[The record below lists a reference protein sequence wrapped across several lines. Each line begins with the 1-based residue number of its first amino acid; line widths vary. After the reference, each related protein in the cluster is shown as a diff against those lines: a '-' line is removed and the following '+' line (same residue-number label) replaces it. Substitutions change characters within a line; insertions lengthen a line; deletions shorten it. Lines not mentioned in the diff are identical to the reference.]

1 MKKYRFFFVLLV
13 VLLAGC
19 QSHFYK
25 VKENT
30 LYFYLNYP
38 EANNV
43 QLRCSLD
50 DYKVHSAKKID
61 DDMWEVSVPFK
72 SEFAY
77 FYIVDDDIFL
87 PSCRLKE
94 KDDFGSENCI
104 FVPDM
109 GGYV

>member
-1 MKKYRFFFVLLV
+1 MKKDWFIFVLFV

-19 QSHFYK
+19 QNHFYK

-30 LYFYLNYP
+30 LYFYLNSP
-38 EANNV
+38 EANSV

-50 DYKVHSAKKID
+50 DFKAHPANKID
-61 DDMWEVSVPFK
+61 DDMWEVSVPFT
-72 SEFAY
+72 SEFTY
-77 FYIVDDDIFL
+77 FYIVDGDVFL
-87 PSCRLKE
+87 PSCSLKE

-109 GGYV
+109 

>member
-1 MKKYRFFFVLLV
+1 MKKNWFFLILLV

-25 VKENT
+25 VKEDT
-30 LYFYLNYP
+30 LCFYLNYP
-38 EANNV
+38 EANIV

-50 DYKVHSAKKID
+50 GYKAHSAKKID
-61 DDMWEVSVPFK
+61 GDMWEVSVPFK

-77 FYIVDDDIFL
+77 FYIVDDDVFL
-87 PSCRLKE
+87 PSCPLKE

-104 FVPDM
+104 FVPDL
-109 GGYV
+109 